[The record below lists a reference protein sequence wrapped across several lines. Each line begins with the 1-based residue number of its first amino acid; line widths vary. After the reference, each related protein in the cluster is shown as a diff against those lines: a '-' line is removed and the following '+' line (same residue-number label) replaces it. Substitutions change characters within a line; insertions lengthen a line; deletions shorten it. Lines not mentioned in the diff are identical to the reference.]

1 MPPRAPSKAAP
12 QKRPFW
18 SRGLQSAVIGAFLL
32 APLLAL
38 LVQLS
43 RVPNEEPAPVATVK
57 PRALSPFIA
66 GLLATPKA
74 SEFECSLDEIN
85 LHLAQVLPAGR
96 KNPSGL
102 TFQNLMLRLE
112 PGGCKALATYQ
123 WRGRELH
130 LRIHYSVQVQGGRLQ
145 LHADSG
151 SLGRVNLGTYWIK
164 HLQAPL
170 LKLLPQLKRETV
182 LLNRLENIRI
192 EPAGVF
198 LKIRASTG
206 ALSP

>member
-1 MPPRAPSKAAP
+1 
-12 QKRPFW
+12 
-18 SRGLQSAVIGAFLL
+18 VIGAFLL
-32 APLLAL
+32 APLIAL

-74 SEFECSLDEIN
+74 SEFEFSLDEIN
-85 LHLAQVLPAGR
+85 LHLTQVLPAGR
-96 KNPSGL
+96 KSPSGL
-102 TFQNLMLRLE
+102 TFQNLMLRLD
-112 PGGCKALATYQ
+112 PSGCKVLATYH

-130 LRIHYSVQVQGGRLQ
+130 LRIHYSVQIQGGRLQ

-151 SLGRVNLGTYWIK
+151 SLGRVNLGPYWIK
-164 HLQAPL
+164 YLQAPL
-170 LKLLPQLKRETV
+170 LKLLPLLKRETV
-182 LLNRLENIRI
+182 LLHRLENIRI
-192 EPAGVF
+192 EPARVF

-206 ALSP
+206 ALTP

>member
-1 MPPRAPSKAAP
+1 
-12 QKRPFW
+12 
-18 SRGLQSAVIGAFLL
+18 LIGAFLL

-43 RVPNEEPAPVATVK
+43 RVPNEEPAPAATVK

-74 SEFECSLDEIN
+74 SDFECSLDEIN

-102 TFQNLMLRLE
+102 AFQRLMLRLE
-112 PGGCKALATYQ
+112 PGGCRVLAAYH

-130 LRIHYSVQVQGGRLQ
+130 LRIHYRVQIQGGRLQ
-145 LHADSG
+145 LQADSA
-151 SLGRVNLGTYWIK
+151 SLGRVNLGPYWIK
-164 HLQAPL
+164 YLQAPL
-170 LKLLPQLKRETV
+170 LKLLPLLKREAV
-182 LLNRLENIRI
+182 LLNRLENLRL
-192 EPAGVF
+192 EPGGVF

-206 ALSP
+206 TLPP